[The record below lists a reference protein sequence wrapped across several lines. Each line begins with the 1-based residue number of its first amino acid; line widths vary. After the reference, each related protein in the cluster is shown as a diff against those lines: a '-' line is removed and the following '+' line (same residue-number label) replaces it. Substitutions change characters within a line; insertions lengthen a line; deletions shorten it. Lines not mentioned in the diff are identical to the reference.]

1 MITLKME
8 GLEGVMGAIREL
20 GPKLSGRAL
29 GSAARKSFLPVLER
43 ARQLAPVDT
52 GLLRDSIVLESRVG
66 KGGTSAD
73 AAVVVGLRVRAVRGA
88 AKLGRKTN
96 SAHWRWHFI
105 EMGTAKRAARPF
117 LRPALDE
124 NAQRVVDEF
133 ARLAKKQ
140 LEAALRKRAKGKGR

>member
-8 GLEGVMGAIREL
+8 GLEGVKEAIREL

-29 GSAARKSFLPVLER
+29 RAAARKSFAPVLER

-52 GLLRDSIVLESRVG
+52 GLLRESIVLESRVG

-73 AAVVVGLRVRAVRGA
+73 AVVVVGLRIRAVRGA
-88 AKLGRKTN
+88 AKLGRKTK
-96 SAHWRWHFI
+96 SAHWRWHFP
-105 EMGTAKRAARPF
+105 ELGTAKQAARPF

-124 NAQRVVDEF
+124 NAQQVVDEF
-133 ARLAKKQ
+133 TRMARKQ
-140 LEAALRKRAKGKGR
+140 LEAALRKRAKGTTR